1 MTVSCKRCP
10 QEFLSLLPRKP
21 LQKSENSIN
30 ALFTG
35 IEARKVER
43 MLPAVSLL
51 GEDFVP
57 ASNMQFFMLHAPEE
71 YVLCPH
77 MGTE

>member
-1 MTVSCKRCP
+1 MTVSCRRCP

-35 IEARKVER
+35 MEARKFER
-43 MLPAVSLL
+43 MLPAESLL

-57 ASNMQFFMLHAPEE
+57 ASNMQLFILHTPEE

-77 MGTE
+77 MGIE